1 MNDIRIPWFL
11 ERTLAMK
18 SRARFGNMVWGFLV
32 MVFLL
37 SSCSSTPPV
46 AYYTL
51 NTLPEMQREIPT
63 AIMDDTIAI
72 GVGPVEFPK
81 FLHRP
86 QIVTRKSQNQI
97 EVSEFHRWA
106 GSFPGDFSRVL
117 AKNISI
123 LLPTNR
129 VAVYPWGEHFSPT
142 YRIKLE
148 VEQFDGQLGERVVL
162 DVTWMVTDQEGT
174 NKLLVRKSLMEE
186 PVADKTYEALVVAE
200 SNALATLSRTI
211 VEEIRRLGTP

>member
-1 MNDIRIPWFL
+1 ML
-11 ERTLAMK
+11 T
-18 SRARFGNMVWGFLV
+18 
-32 MVFLL
+32 VFFVAA
-37 SSCSSTPPV
+37 CSSTPPV

-51 NTLPEMQREIPT
+51 NTLPEMQQEIP
-63 AIMDDTIAI
+63 AAVMDDTLAI

-81 FLHRP
+81 FLDRP

-123 LLPTNR
+123 LLPSDR
-129 VAVYPWGEHFSPT
+129 VAVYPWGEQFSPT
-142 YRIKLE
+142 YRVKLD

-174 NKLLVRKSLMEE
+174 NKLVVRKSLIEE
-186 PVADKTYEALVVAE
+186 PVSDKTYEALVVAE
-200 SNALATLSRTI
+200 SNALVTLSRTI
-211 VEEIRRLGTP
+211 VEEIRKLGTP

>member
-1 MNDIRIPWFL
+1 MGW
-11 ERTLAMK
+11 A
-18 SRARFGNMVWGFLV
+18 
-32 MVFLL
+32 FLL
-37 SSCSSTPPV
+37 TVFFVAACSSTPPV

-51 NTLPEMQREIPT
+51 NTLPEMQQEIP
-63 AIMDDTIAI
+63 AAVMDDTLAI

-81 FLHRP
+81 FLDRP

-123 LLPTNR
+123 LLPSDR
-129 VAVYPWGEHFSPT
+129 VAVYPWGEQFSPT
-142 YRIKLE
+142 YRVKLD

-174 NKLLVRKSLMEE
+174 KKLVVRKSLIEE
-186 PVADKTYEALVVAE
+186 PVSDKTYEALVVAE
-200 SNALATLSRTI
+200 SNALVTLSRTI
-211 VEEIRRLGTP
+211 VEEIRKLGTP

>member
-1 MNDIRIPWFL
+1 MGWAL
-11 ERTLAMK
+11 LLT
-18 SRARFGNMVWGFLV
+18 
-32 MVFLL
+32 VFFVAA
-37 SSCSSTPPV
+37 CSTTPPV

-51 NTLPEMQREIPT
+51 NTLPEMQQEIP
-63 AIMDDTIAI
+63 AAVVDDTLAI

-81 FLHRP
+81 FLDRP

-123 LLPTNR
+123 LLPSDR
-129 VAVYPWGEHFSPT
+129 VAVYPWGEQFSPT
-142 YRIKLE
+142 YRVKLD

-174 NKLLVRKSLMEE
+174 NKLVVRKSLIEE
-186 PVADKTYEALVVAE
+186 PVSDKTYEALVVAE
-200 SNALATLSRTI
+200 SNALVTLSRTI
-211 VEEIRRLGTP
+211 VEEIRKLGTP

>member
-1 MNDIRIPWFL
+1 
-11 ERTLAMK
+11 MK
-18 SRARFGNMVWGFLV
+18 NRARFGSMGWVFLFL
-32 MVFLL
+32 VFLL
-37 SSCSSTPPV
+37 GGCSSTPPV

-51 NTLPEMQREIPT
+51 NTLPETQQEIP
-63 AIMDDTIAI
+63 AAVIDDTIAI

-81 FLHRP
+81 FLDRP

-123 LLPTNR
+123 LLPTDR
-129 VAVYPWGEHFSPT
+129 VAVYPWGEQFSPT
-142 YRIKLE
+142 YRVKLG
-148 VEQFDGQLGERVVL
+148 VEKFDGQLGDGVVL

-174 NKLLVRKSLMEE
+174 NTLVVRKSRIEE
-186 PVADKTYEALVVAE
+186 AALDKTYEALVEAK
-200 SNALATLSRTI
+200 SNSLATLSRTI
-211 VEEIRRLGTP
+211 VEELRKLGK

>member
-1 MNDIRIPWFL
+1 MGW
-11 ERTLAMK
+11 A
-18 SRARFGNMVWGFLV
+18 
-32 MVFLL
+32 FLL
-37 SSCSSTPPV
+37 LVFFLAACSSTPPV

-51 NTLPEMQREIPT
+51 NTLPEMQQEIP
-63 AIMDDTIAI
+63 AAVMDDTLAI

-81 FLHRP
+81 FLDRP

-123 LLPTNR
+123 LLPTDR
-129 VAVYPWGEHFSPT
+129 VAVYPWGEQFSPT
-142 YRIKLE
+142 YRVKLD

-174 NKLLVRKSLMEE
+174 KKLVVRKSLIEE
-186 PVADKTYEALVVAE
+186 PVSDKTYEALVVAE
-200 SNALATLSRTI
+200 SNALVTLSRTI
-211 VEEIRRLGTP
+211 VEEIRKLGTR

>member
-1 MNDIRIPWFL
+1 MG
-11 ERTLAMK
+11 LA
-18 SRARFGNMVWGFLV
+18 
-32 MVFLL
+32 FLL
-37 SSCSSTPPV
+37 PVFFLAACSTTPPV

-51 NTLPEMQREIPT
+51 NTLPEMQQEIP
-63 AIMDDTIAI
+63 AAVMDDTLAI

-81 FLHRP
+81 FLDRP

-123 LLPTNR
+123 LLPTDR
-129 VAVYPWGEHFSPT
+129 VAVYPWGEQFSPT

-148 VEQFDGQLGERVVL
+148 VEQFDGQLGEGVVL
-162 DVTWMVTDQEGT
+162 DVTWMVTDKEGT
-174 NKLLVRKSLMEE
+174 NKLVVRKSRIKEAALDE
-186 PVADKTYEALVVAE
+186 TYEALVEAK
-200 SNALATLSRTI
+200 SNGLATLSRTI
-211 VEEIRRLGTP
+211 VEEIRRLGK

>member
-1 MNDIRIPWFL
+1 
-11 ERTLAMK
+11 MK
-18 SRARFGNMVWGFLV
+18 NRARFGNMGWSFLFL
-32 MVFLL
+32 VFLL
-37 SSCSSTPPV
+37 GACSSTPPV

-51 NTLPEMQREIPT
+51 NTLPEMQQEIP
-63 AIMDDTIAI
+63 AAVMDDTLAI

-81 FLHRP
+81 FLDRP

-123 LLPTNR
+123 LLPSDR
-129 VAVYPWGEHFSPT
+129 VAVYPWGEQFSPT
-142 YRIKLE
+142 YRLKLD
-148 VEQFDGQLGERVVL
+148 VEQFDGRLGERVVL

-174 NKLLVRKSLMEE
+174 NKLLVRKSLIEE
-186 PVADKTYEALVVAE
+186 PVSDKNYEALVEAK
-200 SNALATLSRTI
+200 SNALTTLSRTI
-211 VEEIRRLGTP
+211 VEEIRRLGE

>member
-1 MNDIRIPWFL
+1 MGWSFL
-11 ERTLAMK
+11 
-18 SRARFGNMVWGFLV
+18 FLV
-32 MVFLL
+32 FFLAA
-37 SSCSSTPPV
+37 CSSTPPV

-51 NTLPEMQREIPT
+51 NTLPEMQQEIP
-63 AIMDDTIAI
+63 AAVMDDTLAI

-81 FLHRP
+81 FLDRP

-123 LLPTNR
+123 LLPSDR
-129 VAVYPWGEHFSPT
+129 VAVYPWGEQFSPT
-142 YRIKLE
+142 YRVKLD

-174 NKLLVRKSLMEE
+174 KKLVVRKFLIEE
-186 PVADKTYEALVVAE
+186 PVSDKTYEALVVAE
-200 SNALATLSRTI
+200 SNALVTLSRTI
-211 VEEIRRLGTP
+211 VEEIRKLGTP

>member
-1 MNDIRIPWFL
+1 
-11 ERTLAMK
+11 MK
-18 SRARFGNMVWGFLV
+18 NRARFGNIGWA
-32 MVFLL
+32 FLL
-37 SSCSSTPPV
+37 LVFFLAACSTTPPV

-51 NTLPEMQREIPT
+51 NTLPEMQQEIP
-63 AIMDDTIAI
+63 AAVMDDTLAI
-72 GVGPVEFPK
+72 GIGPVEFPK
-81 FLHRP
+81 FLDRP

-123 LLPTNR
+123 LLPSDR
-129 VAVYPWGEHFSPT
+129 VAVYPWGEQFSST
-142 YRIKLE
+142 YQIKLD
-148 VEQFDGQLGERVVL
+148 VQQFDGQLGERVVL

-174 NKLLVRKSLMEE
+174 NKLLVRRSLIEE
-186 PVADKTYEALVVAE
+186 PVPDNNYEALVVAE

-211 VEEIRRLGTP
+211 VEEIRRLGN

>member
-1 MNDIRIPWFL
+1 
-11 ERTLAMK
+11 MK
-18 SRARFGNMVWGFLV
+18 NRARFGNIGWA
-32 MVFLL
+32 FLL
-37 SSCSSTPPV
+37 LVFFLAACSTTPPV

-51 NTLPEMQREIPT
+51 NTLPEMQQEIP
-63 AIMDDTIAI
+63 AAVMDDTLAI

-81 FLHRP
+81 FLDRP

-123 LLPTNR
+123 LLPSDR
-129 VAVYPWGEHFSPT
+129 VAVYPWGEQFSPT
-142 YRIKLE
+142 YRVKLD

-174 NKLLVRKSLMEE
+174 NKLVVRKSLIEE
-186 PVADKTYEALVVAE
+186 PVSDKTYEALVVAE
-200 SNALATLSRTI
+200 SNALVTLSRTI
-211 VEEIRRLGTP
+211 VEEIRKLGTP

>member
-1 MNDIRIPWFL
+1 
-11 ERTLAMK
+11 MK
-18 SRARFGNMVWGFLV
+18 NRARFGSMGWSFLFL
-32 MVFLL
+32 VFLL
-37 SSCSSTPPV
+37 GACSSTPPV

-51 NTLPEMQREIPT
+51 NTLPEMQQEIP
-63 AIMDDTIAI
+63 AAVMDDTLAI

-81 FLHRP
+81 FLDRP

-123 LLPTNR
+123 LLPSDR
-129 VAVYPWGEHFSPT
+129 VAVYPWGEQFSPT
-142 YRIKLE
+142 YRLKLD

-174 NKLLVRKSLMEE
+174 NKLLVRKSLIEE
-186 PVADKTYEALVVAE
+186 PVSDKNYEALVEAK
-200 SNALATLSRTI
+200 SNALTTLSRTI
-211 VEEIRRLGTP
+211 VEEIRRLGK

>member
-1 MNDIRIPWFL
+1 MGW
-11 ERTLAMK
+11 A
-18 SRARFGNMVWGFLV
+18 
-32 MVFLL
+32 FLL
-37 SSCSSTPPV
+37 LVLFLAACSSTPPV

-51 NTLPEMQREIPT
+51 NTLPEMQQEIP
-63 AIMDDTIAI
+63 AAVMDDTLAI

-81 FLHRP
+81 FLDRP

-123 LLPTNR
+123 LLPTDR
-129 VAVYPWGEHFSPT
+129 VAVYPWGEQFSPT
-142 YRIKLE
+142 YRIKLD
-148 VEQFDGQLGERVVL
+148 VEQFDGQVGERVVL
-162 DVTWMVTDQEGT
+162 EVTWMVTDQEGT
-174 NKLLVRKSLMEE
+174 NKLLVRKSLIEE
-186 PVADKTYEALVVAE
+186 PVSDETYEALVVAE

-211 VEEIRRLGTP
+211 VEEIRRLGK

>member
-1 MNDIRIPWFL
+1 MGW
-11 ERTLAMK
+11 A
-18 SRARFGNMVWGFLV
+18 
-32 MVFLL
+32 FLL
-37 SSCSSTPPV
+37 LVFFLAACSSTPPV

-51 NTLPEMQREIPT
+51 NTLPERQQEIP
-63 AIMDDTIAI
+63 AAVMDDTIAI

-81 FLHRP
+81 FLDRP

-123 LLPTNR
+123 LLPTDR
-129 VAVYPWGEHFSPT
+129 VAVYPWGDQFTPT
-142 YRIKLE
+142 YQIKLE
-148 VEQFDGQLGERVVL
+148 VEQFDGQLGESVVL

-174 NKLLVRKSLMEE
+174 NTLVVRKSRVEE
-186 PVADKTYEALVVAE
+186 AVLDKTYEALVEAK
-200 SNALATLSRTI
+200 SNGLVTLSRTI
-211 VEEIRRLGTP
+211 VEELRILGK

>member
-1 MNDIRIPWFL
+1 
-11 ERTLAMK
+11 MK
-18 SRARFGNMVWGFLV
+18 NRARFGNRGWA
-32 MVFLL
+32 FLL
-37 SSCSSTPPV
+37 TVFFVAACSTTPPV

-51 NTLPEMQREIPT
+51 NTLPEMQQEIP
-63 AIMDDTIAI
+63 AAVMDDTLAI

-81 FLHRP
+81 FLDRP

-123 LLPTNR
+123 LLPSDR
-129 VAVYPWGEHFSPT
+129 VAVYPWGEQFSPT
-142 YRIKLE
+142 YRVKLD

-174 NKLLVRKSLMEE
+174 KKLVVRKSLIEE
-186 PVADKTYEALVVAE
+186 PVSDKTYEALVVAE
-200 SNALATLSRTI
+200 SNALVTLSRTI
-211 VEEIRRLGTP
+211 VEEIRKLGTP

>member
-1 MNDIRIPWFL
+1 MGWSFL
-11 ERTLAMK
+11 
-18 SRARFGNMVWGFLV
+18 FL
-32 MVFLL
+32 VFLL
-37 SSCSSTPPV
+37 GACSSTPPV

-51 NTLPEMQREIPT
+51 NTLPEMQQEIP
-63 AIMDDTIAI
+63 AAVMDDTLAI

-81 FLHRP
+81 FLDRP

-123 LLPTNR
+123 LLPTDR
-129 VAVYPWGEHFSPT
+129 VAVYPWGEQFSPT
-142 YRIKLE
+142 YRVKLD

-174 NKLLVRKSLMEE
+174 NKLLVRKSLIEE
-186 PVADKTYEALVVAE
+186 PVSDKNYEALVEAK
-200 SNALATLSRTI
+200 SNALNTLSRTI
-211 VEEIRRLGTP
+211 VEEIRKLGTP

>member
-1 MNDIRIPWFL
+1 
-11 ERTLAMK
+11 MK
-18 SRARFGNMVWGFLV
+18 NRARFGNMGWA
-32 MVFLL
+32 FLL
-37 SSCSSTPPV
+37 PVFFLAACSTTPPV

-51 NTLPEMQREIPT
+51 NTLPEMQQEIP
-63 AIMDDTIAI
+63 AAVMDDTLAI

-81 FLHRP
+81 FLDRP

-123 LLPTNR
+123 LLPTDR
-129 VAVYPWGEHFSPT
+129 VSVYPWGEQFSPT
-142 YRIKLE
+142 YWIKLD
-148 VEQFDGQLGERVVL
+148 VEQFDGQLAERVVL
-162 DVTWMVTDQEGT
+162 EVTWMVTDQEGT
-174 NKLLVRKSLMEE
+174 NKLLVRKSLIEE
-186 PVADKTYEALVVAE
+186 PVSEKTYEALVVAE

-211 VEEIRRLGTP
+211 VEEIRRLGE